1 MIESLPSIKE
11 PSDVTIV
18 IFLLPSC
25 GTNHDRD
32 LNAAI
37 NILNRG
43 QIDLCDSKQPS
54 RATMEEEL
62 KIPMA
67 LMKHA
72 SKIERSGLTTGLH
85 EDEASLTVFS
95 C

>member
-1 MIESLPSIKE
+1 
-11 PSDVTIV
+11 
-18 IFLLPSC
+18 
-25 GTNHDRD
+25 
-32 LNAAI
+32 
-37 NILNRG
+37 
-43 QIDLCDSKQPS
+43 
-54 RATMEEEL
+54 MEEEL